1 MATMVLNKISGLLG
15 LPKLATAPFCPSEV
29 QGSVSVSASA
39 PSWKKF
45 LRFLGPGLLV
55 SVGYMD
61 PGNWAT
67 DIAAGSKF
75 GYGLLCV
82 VVFSSLLAI
91 LLQYLSLKLGVA
103 TGHDLS
109 QHIRAHYSR
118 EANFTL
124 WVLGELAII
133 ACDVAE
139 VLGSALAFKL
149 LFGCSMVTG
158 ILITALDTM
167 IILGLRGKGFRQIEA
182 IILGLVSTVGLSF
195 LAQLIFAKPQ
205 ASQILS
211 GFFPT
216 ADTLMSREG
225 WYLAIGILGATV
237 MPHNLYLHSS
247 IVQTRRTDESEI
259 KKSEAIRYSALDSS
273 FSLLLALLVNAAILI
288 LAAHVFHFNGHNEV
302 ADIADAHSLLSPLV
316 GTSAAGILF
325 AVALLAS
332 GQSSTFTGTIAGQVL
347 MEGHMKWKIPCWQRR
362 LITRALALL
371 PALAGVWWLGENSV
385 GKLLVFSQVVLSL
398 QLPFALFP
406 LIQFVSKKT
415 IMGHFA
421 ISKTTQSF
429 AWTAFALIVSA
440 NLWLVGQALWP

>member
-1 MATMVLNKISGLLG
+1 MVLNKISNWLG

-29 QGSVSVSASA
+29 HGSVSVSASA
-39 PSWKKF
+39 PSWKKL
-45 LRFLGPGLLV
+45 LRFLGPGLLI

-103 TGHDLS
+103 TGRDLS

-158 ILITALDTM
+158 IMITALDTM
-167 IILGLRGKGFRQIEA
+167 IILGLKGKGFRQVEA

-205 ASQILS
+205 VSQILS

-259 KKSEAIRYSALDSS
+259 KKSEAIRYSSLDSS

-371 PALAGVWWLGENSV
+371 PALAGVLWLGENSV

-406 LIQFVSKKT
+406 LIQFVSRKS
-415 IMGHFA
+415 IMGHFV
-421 ISKTTQSF
+421 ISKTTQGF
-429 AWTAFALIVSA
+429 AWTAFALIASA